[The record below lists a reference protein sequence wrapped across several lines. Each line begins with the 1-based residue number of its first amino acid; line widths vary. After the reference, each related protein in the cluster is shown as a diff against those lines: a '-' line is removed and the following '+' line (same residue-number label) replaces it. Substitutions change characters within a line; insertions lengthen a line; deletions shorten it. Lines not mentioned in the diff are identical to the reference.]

1 MLTSMIH
8 RIYLLDVQKKNSGGV
23 SRQRDAFT
31 YQRTIED
38 IVNILKGMT
47 LNLLSH
53 QHSILNN
60 VGQDLVIRQE
70 QDRLK
75 KKQNMLRHMNV
86 SNDLINQLLHRILES
101 GFYSKELHYDMFN
114 EVARYL
120 FICAFSNES
129 VQRTMLQHLTFLISL
144 MELDVA
150 SHKVIS

>member
-1 MLTSMIH
+1 
-8 RIYLLDVQKKNSGGV
+8 
-23 SRQRDAFT
+23 
-31 YQRTIED
+31 
-38 IVNILKGMT
+38 MT

-53 QHSILNN
+53 QHSILIN

-86 SNDLINQLLHRILES
+86 SNDLINLLLHRILES
-101 GFYSKELHYDMFN
+101 GFYSKELHYDMFK
-114 EVARYL
+114 EVARFL
-120 FICAFSNES
+120 FIYAFSNES

-144 MELDVA
+144 MELDVP